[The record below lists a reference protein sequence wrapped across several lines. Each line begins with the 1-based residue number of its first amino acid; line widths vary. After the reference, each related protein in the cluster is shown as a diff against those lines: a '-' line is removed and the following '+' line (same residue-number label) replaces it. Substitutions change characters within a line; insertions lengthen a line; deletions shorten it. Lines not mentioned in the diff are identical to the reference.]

1 MPSLLLSIKIKVIS
15 MNMFSNTGEGIIW
28 LIAIALMIYSHVRI
42 FQKANHAWWEAIIP
56 IYSTYIL
63 IKITG
68 KPGWWII
75 LLFVPIVN
83 IVIYIIVTHQ
93 LSIKFGYGGWFTVG
107 LLFVPFVF
115 YPIIGLGD
123 SVYMPERAAATTP
136 AL

>member
-1 MPSLLLSIKIKVIS
+1 MYP
-15 MNMFSNTGEGIIW
+15 FHNTGSSIVW
-28 LIAIALMIYSHVRI
+28 LIFMILMVYARIRI

-68 KPGWWII
+68 KPGWWIL

-83 IVIYIIVTHQ
+83 IVIYIIVTNH
-93 LSIKFGYGGWFTVG
+93 LSIKFGHGGWFTLG
-107 LLFVPFVF
+107 LILAPVIF
-115 YPIIGLGD
+115 YPILGLSD
-123 SVYMPERAAATTP
+123 DVYMADREKSTTP

>member
-1 MPSLLLSIKIKVIS
+1 MYPYYNAGSSFV
-15 MNMFSNTGEGIIW
+15 W
-28 LIAIALMIYSHVRI
+28 LIFMVLMVYSHVRI

-56 IYSTYIL
+56 IYSTYVL

-93 LSIKFGYGGWFTVG
+93 LSVKFGHGGAFTLG
-107 LLFVPFVF
+107 LLFLPFIF
-115 YPIIGLGD
+115 YPILGLGD

>member
-1 MPSLLLSIKIKVIS
+1 MYP
-15 MNMFSNTGEGIIW
+15 FHNTGSSIVW
-28 LIAIALMIYSHVRI
+28 LIFMILMVYARIRI

-68 KPGWWII
+68 KPGWWI
-75 LLFVPIVN
+75 LLLLVPIVN
-83 IVIYIIVTHQ
+83 IVIYIIITHQ
-93 LSIKFGYGGWFTVG
+93 LSIKFGHGGWFTVG
-107 LLFVPFVF
+107 LLFVPFIF
-115 YPIIGLGD
+115 YPILGLGD